1 MARGK
6 DNTLFEVFQQANG
19 SGKDF
24 LRELVR
30 EVLQQVME
38 AEIAEHLGAAPYERT
53 DARRGYRN
61 GYKPRTL
68 NTRVGTLDLLV
79 PQDREGIYH
88 TQIFERYS
96 RSEKALCLAIHEM
109 IVNGVSTRKIAR
121 IARELGV
128 QSLSRSTAS
137 KMAAIMDQQVRAWL
151 TKPLDKEEYPYL
163 VVDARYEKVR
173 EGGRVVSKGVLIPV
187 GIDSDGYRDILGV
200 YVADSESETSW
211 GELFADLKRRGLDG
225 VRLVV
230 SDRHKGL
237 VAAIFRYFDGAS
249 WQRCTV
255 HYMRNLA
262 NKLKRKDQKSFLAML
277 KRVWEQRTLEEA
289 KECVRKMTEE
299 LSHTRPDL
307 VEWLEE
313 TIEDTLAIYALPPV
327 HRRQLKST
335 NMLERVNQELKR
347 RTRVIR
353 IFPNAQSCMRTIAT
367 LCMEYSEEWTTGK
380 RYLNMEE
387 IVSERK
393 NENHII
399 TEAILQKI

>member
-1 MARGK
+1 MARRK
-6 DNTLFEVFQQANG
+6 DNTFFEVFQQANG
-19 SGKDF
+19 SGEDF

-38 AEIAEHLGAAPYERT
+38 AEIAERLGAASYERT

-61 GYKPRTL
+61 GYKPRML

-79 PQDREGIYH
+79 PQDREGLYR
-88 TQIFERYS
+88 TQVFERYS
-96 RSEKALCLAIHEM
+96 RSEKALCFAIHEM
-109 IVNGVSTRKIAR
+109 IINGVSTRKVAR

-137 KMAAIMDQQVRAWL
+137 KMAASLDQQVRAWL
-151 TKPLDKEEYPYL
+151 TRSLDKEYQYL

-173 EGGRVVSKGVLIPV
+173 EGGRIVSKGVLIPV
-187 GIDSDGYRDILGV
+187 GIDSEGYRDILGV

-211 GELFADLKRRGLDG
+211 GELFADLRERGLTG

-230 SDRHKGL
+230 SDQHQGL
-237 VAAIFRYFDGAS
+237 VNAIARCFDGVS
-249 WQRCTV
+249 WQRCAV

-262 NKLKRKDQKSFLAML
+262 NKLKRKDRKAFLTML
-277 KRVWEQRTLEEA
+277 KKVWEQRTLEEA
-289 KECVRKMTEE
+289 KECARKVTKE
-299 LSHTRPDL
+299 LSRIRPDL
-307 VEWLEE
+307 AEWLEE
-313 TIEDTLAIYALPPV
+313 TIEDTLAIYALPPAH
-327 HRRQLKST
+327 HRRLKST

-353 IFPNAQSCMRTIAT
+353 IFPNAQSCLRIVAT
-367 LCMEYSEEWTTGK
+367 LCMEYSEEWATGK

-387 IVSERK
+387 TVSEEQT
-393 NENHII
+393 ENQTI
-399 TEAILQKI
+399 TETILQKI